1 MQPIE
6 MKQLKEQIIK
16 YIRAKILKG
25 EYPEGFELVQEN
37 IASELGVSRMPV
49 REALQ
54 ILEQEGYIERMRN
67 RHMRVVG
74 LSKDSIKA
82 LGRLLSAMESEIAL
96 IMIERQY
103 GSGQLNKAYHKMCG
117 AVQSGDGPGP
127 GPETLL
133 KLEKEFHKQF
143 YFDGIGTFVVQQ
155 YERMLNLFWMLAEIR
170 GGYDHAQGHV
180 LLAEVMACFET
191 GKTQALYNGFRKY
204 YDNVIEALIKD
215 DSNE

>member
-1 MQPIE
+1 MQPLE
-6 MKQLKEQIIK
+6 MKQLKEQIVK

-74 LSKDSIKA
+74 LSRDSIKA
-82 LGRLLSAMESEIAL
+82 HGRLLSAMASEIAV
-96 IMIERQY
+96 MMFEGHY
-103 GSGQLNKAYHKMCG
+103 GMARLNNAYHTLRA
-117 AVQSGDGPGP
+117 AVQSGTGH
-127 GPETLL
+127 ETLV
-133 KLEKEFHKQF
+133 KLEKDVHKQL
-143 YFDGIGTFVVQQ
+143 YFDGLGTFVVQQ
-155 YERMLNLFWMLAEIR
+155 YERMLTSFWMLAEIR
-170 GGYDHAQGHV
+170 GSYDPAQGHV
-180 LLAEVMACFET
+180 LLGEIMACLET
-191 GKTQALYNGFRKY
+191 GKPQALYDGFRKY